1 MKKGLISIV
10 LSLGLLSGV
19 AIAKGHGG
27 SKHDGY
33 NNSLNNSVSQVN
45 VLTQEQIDGLVFMYE
60 EEKVARD
67 AYIVLGDI
75 WDAKVFHNIQRAEI
89 KHMAAIERLLVKY
102 GIEVPMLSDEVGV
115 FENIQLQEEYDK
127 LAESGEQSLKEA
139 LEVGVAIEVMDIQ
152 DLKDRM
158 IDAPDDILRV
168 YERLLRG
175 SENHLRAFN
184 RQLSRI

>member
-1 MKKGLISIV
+1 MRKGLVSIV
-10 LSLGLLSGV
+10 LSLGLLGGV
-19 AIAKGHGG
+19 AIAKGNGG
-27 SKHDGY
+27 LDRGV
-33 NNSLNNSVSQVN
+33 NSSVAQVN
-45 VLTQEQIDGLVFMYE
+45 VLTQEQTDALIFMYE

-67 AYIVLGDI
+67 AYDVLGDI
-75 WDAKVFHNIQRAEI
+75 WDISIFHNIMNAEV
-89 KHMAAIERLLVKY
+89 KHMAAIERLLIKY
-102 GIEVPMLSDEVGV
+102 SIEVPDISDEVGV
-115 FENIQLQEEYDK
+115 FENEDLQDEYDK
-127 LAESGEQSLKEA
+127 LVEKGEASLKDA

-184 RQLSRI
+184 RQIEQL